1 MLAVLVNFILVGI
14 LGFLGSKIGDK
25 FSESLRNS
33 IMNFLAAAIIVIGIR
48 SSMKGDILVIIIS
61 VVIGLIIGEF
71 LGLDSKLNKL
81 SSNIE
86 KKYIKDTNSN
96 FSESFLNASILFC
109 FGAMGIIGC
118 IEAGVTGDDQVLMG
132 KALIDGVVAFFM
144 AQSMGI
150 GVSFSSFSI
159 LIFQALLVLLAGF
172 LSPYLGEDVIN
183 NISGTGGLT
192 IIVIGLSQL
201 KLVDSKIA
209 NILPALAIPVI
220 YGLISGLI

>member
-1 MLAVLVNFILVGI
+1 MLAVIVNFILVGI

-25 FSESLRNS
+25 FSKNLRES
-33 IMNFLAAAIIVIGIR
+33 IMTFLAVAIIVIGIR

-61 VVIGLIIGEF
+61 IVLGLIIGEY
-71 LGLDSKLNKL
+71 LSLNDKLDKL

-86 KKYIKDTNSN
+86 KKYIKDSNSN

-132 KALIDGVVAFFM
+132 KALIDGIVAFFM

-150 GVSFSSFSI
+150 GVSFSSISI
-159 LIFQALLVLLAGF
+159 LIFQAILVLLASF
-172 LSPYLGEDVIN
+172 LSPFLGKEVMN
-183 NISGTGGLT
+183 NISGTGGLM
-192 IIVIGLSQL
+192 IILIGLSQL

-209 NILPALAIPVI
+209 NVLPAIIIPVI
-220 YGLISGLI
+220 YSLIAGLF

>member
-1 MLAVLVNFILVGI
+1 MLAVIVNFILVGI

-25 FSESLRNS
+25 FSKNLRES
-33 IMNFLAAAIIVIGIR
+33 IMTFLAVAIIVIGIR

-61 VVIGLIIGEF
+61 IVLGLIIGEY
-71 LGLDSKLNKL
+71 LSLNDKLDKL

-86 KKYIKDTNSN
+86 KKYIKDSNSN

-132 KALIDGVVAFFM
+132 KALIDGIVAFFM

-150 GVSFSSFSI
+150 GVSFSSISI
-159 LIFQALLVLLAGF
+159 LIFQAILVLLASF
-172 LSPYLGEDVIN
+172 LSPFLGKEVMN
-183 NISGTGGLT
+183 NISGTGGLM

-209 NILPALAIPVI
+209 NVLPAIIIPVI
-220 YGLISGLI
+220 YSLIAGLF